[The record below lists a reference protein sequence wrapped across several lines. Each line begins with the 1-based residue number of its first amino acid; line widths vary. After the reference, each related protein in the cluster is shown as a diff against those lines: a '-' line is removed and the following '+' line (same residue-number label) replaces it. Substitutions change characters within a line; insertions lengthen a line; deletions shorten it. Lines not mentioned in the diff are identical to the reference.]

1 MSLFSSLDK
10 RLNLTLA
17 VFLALFILLLKPLS
31 IMAAVPIKN
40 NTLNLAEAINKTFQ
54 HNPDL
59 ASFQFQNKAQQG
71 RVVQAGLSPK
81 PEVSLVVEDALGNGD
96 LNGFDNAQTTLSL
109 SWVLEQA
116 LRQKRTD
123 VAMANQGL
131 IDSDK
136 LIKQLDVATQTAR
149 YFLQTLAYQE
159 SALLA
164 DRAIQLA
171 NIMVKETKKRSNS
184 GRASLAE
191 VYRAE
196 AELAQRQL
204 VREDFKHEIAASIR
218 QLSAQWGETSPSIT
232 TVLGNLKLAEKIIS
246 FDDLKQQINNN
257 PNLNRF
263 LSLQRIKE
271 AELKLAE
278 EQKDPLWRIQTGL
291 RHDQSSGDYSL
302 IAGLSLPFGGSNQNQ
317 GRIAEVSAQ
326 LEQQHIET
334 TALRIRLETALF
346 VYYKKLE
353 HSQHVAEILSTNVI
367 PRLEKALYESRKAY
381 DSGKYSY
388 LELKILQTEL
398 LDAQSDL
405 LENSLASQLNKLE
418 IERLTGV
425 QITTPDQ

>member
-1 MSLFSSLDK
+1 MTLFFTPDK
-10 RLNLTLA
+10 RFPLTFA
-17 VFLALFILLLKPLS
+17 VLLALVILLLNPFLV
-31 IMAAVPIKN
+31 IAATNKN
-40 NTLNLAEAINKTFQ
+40 STLNLAEAINKTFQ
-54 HNPDL
+54 YNPDL

-71 RVVQAGLSPK
+71 RLVQAGLPAK
-81 PEVSLVVEDALGNGD
+81 PEVTLMLEDALGNGD
-96 LNGFDNAQTTLSL
+96 LEGFDNSQTTLSVN
-109 SWVLEQA
+109 WVLEQA
-116 LRQKRTD
+116 LRQKRTQ

-164 DRAIQLA
+164 DKAIYLA
-171 NIMVKETKKRSNS
+171 DAMVKETKKRTNS
-184 GRASLAE
+184 GKASLAE
-191 VYRAE
+191 LYRAE

-204 VREDFKHEIAASIR
+204 VREDSKHEIDAAIR
-218 QLSAQWGETSPSIT
+218 LLAAQWGETAPT
-232 TVLGNLKLAEKIIS
+232 FTKVAGKLTLAEKIIS
-246 FDDLKQQINNN
+246 FEELKQQLNNN
-257 PNLNRF
+257 LGLNRF

-291 RHDQSSGDYSL
+291 RHDQGTGDYSL

-326 LEQQHIET
+326 LEQQHVET

-353 HSQHVAEILSTNVI
+353 HSQHVAEILSKNVI
-367 PRLEKALYESRKAY
+367 PRLEKALLESRKAY
-381 DSGKYSY
+381 ETGKYSY
-388 LELKILQTEL
+388 LELKVLQTEL
-398 LDAQSDL
+398 LDAQLNL
-405 LENSLASQLNKLE
+405 LENSLASQFNKIE